1 MNGTKAVLDSNV
13 IIFASKQKID
23 IDKLLN
29 QFDSFHVSII
39 AYMEVYSYEF
49 EDDKERKL
57 IDDLFESIEIID
69 VNIEIAEQAIN
80 YRKNKIRKIKLPDA
94 IILATTK
101 YLEADLITDDW
112 DDFEGIDNNIEIIK
126 VDLFRI

>member
-126 VDLFRI
+126 VDSFRI

>member
-1 MNGTKAVLDSNV
+1 MNGTKAILDSNV

-126 VDLFRI
+126 VDSFRI